1 MALIDSLDALKQAA
15 HLPLLELGARANA
28 VREQAFGNRTYYSAD
43 PAPSLELALPT
54 DPDLMAERLWAQRE
68 AGFSSVEPRIN
79 PTAGE
84 TTGEAEIRA
93 LALAR
98 LIFPPSVHMRANW
111 SALTDAIAQ
120 VALRFGADELAGF
133 PADLDR
139 REISRAIREAGREP
153 YPCDATY
160 AAVALADAGPSLRVL
175 PA

>member
-15 HLPLLELGARANA
+15 RLPLLELGARANA
-28 VREQAFGNRTYYSAD
+28 VREQSFGDRTYYSAD
-43 PAPSLELALPT
+43 PAPSLELTLPT
-54 DPDLMAERLWAQRE
+54 DPDLMAEQFWAQRGAE
-68 AGFSSVEPRIN
+68 FSSVEPRVS
-79 PTAGE
+79 PVAGE

-98 LIFPPSVHMRANW
+98 LLFPPAVHVRANW
-111 SALTDAIAQ
+111 SALTDAVAQ

-133 PADLDR
+133 PPDLDR
-139 REISRAIREAGREP
+139 REISRAIVEAGREP

-160 AAVALADAGPSLRVL
+160 AAVPLADASPTLRVL